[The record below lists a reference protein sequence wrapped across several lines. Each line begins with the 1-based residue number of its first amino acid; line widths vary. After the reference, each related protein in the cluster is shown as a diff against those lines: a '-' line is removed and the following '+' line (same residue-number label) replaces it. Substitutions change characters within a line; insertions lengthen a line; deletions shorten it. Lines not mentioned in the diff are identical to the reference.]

1 MPDHK
6 RGAKKTEEDLAF
18 NSVVGRN
25 IKYLRRARKL
35 NQTKVADHCKVKF
48 QQLQKYEKGLNG
60 CSAFRL
66 HQLAKFFKVGLDVL
80 VDPNMITKHRG
91 FTGEMDWLDYEIEID
106 QALEKQALK
115 GSTPQ
120 DAGYLKPQADI
131 GSLEEIKLEEVMEA
145 TKCP

>member
-1 MPDHK
+1 MPNHQ
-6 RGAKKTEEDLAF
+6 RGSKKTEEDLAF
-18 NSVVGRN
+18 NAVVGRN

-80 VDPNMITKHRG
+80 IDPEMITKHRG
-91 FTGEMDWLDYEIEID
+91 FTGQDDWLDDLEFHREAQD
-106 QALEKQALK
+106 ALDKQALSK
-115 GSTPQ
+115 EIQKEMVST
-120 DAGYLKPQADI
+120 GKRLT
-131 GSLEEIKLEEVMEA
+131 EVI

>member
-6 RGAKKTEEDLAF
+6 RGSKKTEGDLAF
-18 NSVVGRN
+18 NIIVGRN

-66 HQLAKFFKVGLDVL
+66 HQLAKFFKVSTDVL
-80 VDPNMITKHRG
+80 IDPNMITKHRG
-91 FTGEMDWLDYEIEID
+91 FTGDMDWLDYEIEI
-106 QALEKQALK
+106 EKTQERQ
-115 GSTPQ
+115 S
-120 DAGYLKPQADI
+120 
-131 GSLEEIKLEEVMEA
+131 IKEEVKKELLSR
-145 TKCP
+145 CP

>member
-1 MPDHK
+1 MPDHQ
-6 RGAKKTEEDLAF
+6 RGSKKTEEDLAF
-18 NSVVGRN
+18 NAVVGRN

-80 VDPNMITKHRG
+80 IDPDMITKHRG
-91 FTGEMDWLDYEIEID
+91 FSGDMDWLDN
-106 QALEKQALK
+106 EKKL
-115 GSTPQ
+115 TPQ
-120 DAGYLKPQADI
+120 DAGYLKPQKDI
-131 GSLEEIKLEEVMEA
+131 GSLEEIMEA
-145 TKCP
+145 IKCP